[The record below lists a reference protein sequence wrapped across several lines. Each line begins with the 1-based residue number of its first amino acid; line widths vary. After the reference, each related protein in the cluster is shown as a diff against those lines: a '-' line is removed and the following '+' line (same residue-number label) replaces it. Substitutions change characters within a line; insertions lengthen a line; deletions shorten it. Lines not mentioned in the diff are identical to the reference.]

1 MHPLSWNVYGG
12 HYESIK
18 LLLES
23 GAQVNADVDSGDGVK
38 ITVLDICDKFLESNT
53 DDDGENSQM
62 ERFQKVRKLLLQHGA
77 KTFAE
82 ENL

>member
-12 HYESIK
+12 HHESVK

-23 GAQVNADVDSGDGVK
+23 GAQVNADVDSGDGAK
-38 ITVLDICDKFLESNT
+38 ITVLDICDKFLDSNT
-53 DDDGENSQM
+53 DGENPQI
-62 ERFQKVRKLLLQHGA
+62 ERFQQVRKLLLQHGA

-82 ENL
+82 EL

>member
-23 GAQVNADVDSGDGVK
+23 GAQVNADVDSGDGAK
-38 ITVLDICDKFLESNT
+38 ITVLDICDKFLDSNA
-53 DDDGENSQM
+53 DGESPQM

-77 KTFAE
+77 NTFAE
-82 ENL
+82 EL

>member
-23 GAQVNADVDSGDGVK
+23 GAQVNADVDSGDGAK

-53 DDDGENSQM
+53 DDGENSQM
-62 ERFQKVRKLLLQHGA
+62 ERFQKVRKLLLQYGA